1 MHVYRPCVCARVYM
15 CVCVCMYASGLGR
28 HAIPKRILMELRYL
42 FGKQHQLRQKKERNK
57 TPLAVPSLFLFNF
70 FPPLVLSNASIIVII
85 LLCVGLQ
92 ETEFF
97 FSFCDISN
105 PTICASIISLF
116 FLLSRHIYIYPHHHP
131 YINLSSIM
139 HRPLSTLD
147 TGSVLVPMSFSPS
160 STSGVLLR
168 DCTLGDT
175 VGAQEWIARELGRI
189 REDTKPRHCR
199 DYEALLQVIEEMS
212 RYVPALSSTSNS
224 PTSSNANKPSFPLS
238 ASSSTTQHTDNN
250 DATFDVSISSTSAPH
265 QSSTNNKPTTLLRF
279 NDLEMALVHIIQ
291 YNQRCDLDTSI
302 AATANASS
310 FSHPAR
316 LLQTLD
322 KLYTM
327 RGNNGG
333 SIGNPLAAQQHLF
346 SILFGE
352 VRLTSQLVAQWG
364 IVCQWAK
371 QLSGTQDWHGWMNFG
386 LDAYAKAKQQCSTTT
401 TGNDSST
408 AADLQSPTKSASSS
422 SSSTTSTN
430 REHQRMIEQLPM
442 LLYNTHLV
450 EEYQA

>member
-1 MHVYRPCVCARVYM
+1 MH
-15 CVCVCMYASGLGR
+15 
-28 HAIPKRILMELRYL
+28 
-42 FGKQHQLRQKKERNK
+42 Q
-57 TPLAVPSLFLFNF
+57 
-70 FPPLVLSNASIIVII
+70 
-85 LLCVGLQ
+85 
-92 ETEFF
+92 
-97 FSFCDISN
+97 
-105 PTICASIISLF
+105 
-116 FLLSRHIYIYPHHHP
+116 
-131 YINLSSIM
+131 
-139 HRPLSTLD
+139 PLSTLD

-160 STSGVLLR
+160 STSGVLLK

-238 ASSSTTQHTDNN
+238 ASSTQHTDN
-250 DATFDVSISSTSAPH
+250 DTTFDVSISSSSAPH

-279 NDLEMALVHIIQ
+279 NDLEVALIHIIQ

-302 AATANASS
+302 AATTTTLPNASSSSS

-316 LLQTLD
+316 LLRTLD

-327 RGNNGG
+327 RGNDGG

-386 LDAYAKAKQQCSTTT
+386 LDAYAKAKQQCSTT
-401 TGNDSST
+401 GNDSST
-408 AADLQSPTKSASSS
+408 AELQSPTKSASSS

>member
-1 MHVYRPCVCARVYM
+1 
-15 CVCVCMYASGLGR
+15 
-28 HAIPKRILMELRYL
+28 
-42 FGKQHQLRQKKERNK
+42 
-57 TPLAVPSLFLFNF
+57 
-70 FPPLVLSNASIIVII
+70 
-85 LLCVGLQ
+85 
-92 ETEFF
+92 
-97 FSFCDISN
+97 
-105 PTICASIISLF
+105 
-116 FLLSRHIYIYPHHHP
+116 
-131 YINLSSIM
+131 M

-224 PTSSNANKPSFPLS
+224 PTTTTASSNANKPSFQLP
-238 ASSSTTQHTDNN
+238 ASSTHHTDSDMGNT
-250 DATFDVSISSTSAPH
+250 TFDVSISSTSAPH
-265 QSSTNNKPTTLLRF
+265 QSSSTNNKPTTLLRF
-279 NDLEMALVHIIQ
+279 NDLEVALVHIIQ

-302 AATANASS
+302 AAANLPDASSSSSSSSS

-408 AADLQSPTKSASSS
+408 ADIQSPTKSASSS
-422 SSSTTSTN
+422 SSSNTSTN

>member
-1 MHVYRPCVCARVYM
+1 
-15 CVCVCMYASGLGR
+15 
-28 HAIPKRILMELRYL
+28 
-42 FGKQHQLRQKKERNK
+42 
-57 TPLAVPSLFLFNF
+57 
-70 FPPLVLSNASIIVII
+70 
-85 LLCVGLQ
+85 
-92 ETEFF
+92 
-97 FSFCDISN
+97 
-105 PTICASIISLF
+105 
-116 FLLSRHIYIYPHHHP
+116 
-131 YINLSSIM
+131 M
-139 HRPLSTLD
+139 HRSLSTLD

-212 RYVPALSSTSNS
+212 RYVPALSTASGT
-224 PTSSNANKPSFPLS
+224 PTSNANKSALPLS
-238 ASSSTTQHTDNN
+238 ASSSSTNIN
-250 DATFDVSISSTSAPH
+250 DTGNTTFDVSISSTSAPH
-265 QSSTNNKPTTLLRF
+265 QQSTNMKPTALLRF

-291 YNQRCDLDTSI
+291 YHQRCDLDTNI
-302 AATANASS
+302 TINASNTPSS
-310 FSHPAR
+310 FSNPAR

-322 KLYTM
+322 KLYAM
-327 RGNNGG
+327 RGSNGG
-333 SIGNPLAAQQHLF
+333 NIGNPSAAQDYLF

-371 QLSGTQDWHGWMNFG
+371 QLPGTQDWHGWMNFG
-386 LDAYAKAKQQCSTTT
+386 LDAYAKAKQQCSTS
-401 TGNDSST
+401 NDSST
-408 AADLQSPTKSASSS
+408 ELQSPTKSASSS
-422 SSSTTSTN
+422 SSSNASTNN